1 MFEGRLEDASMLGF
15 VGLFSANG
23 SCRFDSGEFLP
34 YFLLLFSCLMHINI
48 AHEICRRLTTFEV
61 VLSDGL
67 HTGSRNARYG
77 NFGVSNAVYS

>member
-1 MFEGRLEDASMLGF
+1 MLGF

-34 YFLLLFSCLMHINI
+34 YYLLLFSCLMRINI

-61 VLSDGL
+61 LSDRGCIQDRATRDTEIL
-67 HTGSRNARYG
+67 
-77 NFGVSNAVYS
+77 V